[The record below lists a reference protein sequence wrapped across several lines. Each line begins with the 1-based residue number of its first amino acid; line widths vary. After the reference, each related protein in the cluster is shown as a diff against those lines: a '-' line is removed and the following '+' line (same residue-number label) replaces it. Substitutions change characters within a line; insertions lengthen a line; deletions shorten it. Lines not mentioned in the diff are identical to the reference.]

1 MDLESAKEILNAKST
16 NITLDKLLSNN
27 SDIKNSPFL
36 YLLKIAANDKNFNPK
51 TRNKQSKTI
60 DLNNQQEKSISL
72 HSTNNSL
79 CSFSNDENT
88 KNNFIS
94 QDIDVFMKDIID
106 KNDDKFL
113 TGEINLFDFLIAKYL
128 NIEIDQIPNQNNLTL
143 RIDLQLDDYNFLNE
157 FGLKMK
163 NLTELNLSCSI
174 LKNTSN
180 IGTSFKNLI
189 ILNVE
194 NCEIEDIEGNF
205 YIYLFF

>member
-1 MDLESAKEILNAKST
+1 MDLESAKEILNTKST
-16 NITLDKLLSNN
+16 NITLDKLISNN
-27 SDIKNSPFL
+27 SEIKNSPFL

-51 TRNKQSKTI
+51 TRNKQSNTI

-79 CSFSNDENT
+79 CSFSNDENI

-205 YIYLFF
+205 FIYSFF

>member
-1 MDLESAKEILNAKST
+1 MDLESAKEILNTKST
-16 NITLDKLLSNN
+16 NITLDKLISNN
-27 SDIKNSPFL
+27 SEIKNSPFL

-51 TRNKQSKTI
+51 TRNKQSNAI

-79 CSFSNDENT
+79 CSFSNDENI

-205 YIYLFF
+205 FIY